1 VRILVVS
8 NLYPPAIRGG
18 YEIECAGVVSYLR
31 ERGDEVRVV
40 TSTKGSSEQ
49 DAGLVARVLPLLDNE
64 RSARLTAPAAALAG
78 ARAARNQIERFR
90 PDLTFVWNGAGIPH
104 AALHVIL
111 SSGLPTAFRVCQQWF
126 GGLYVDDRFMKNL
139 VRDDRA
145 KHPFGLLARAV
156 NELPALRLE
165 RLESVPVAISWVSD
179 FVRRSVVVPPSL
191 APVLERTI
199 NPSTDRH
206 DEFASVVRHP
216 SAAPLIAFLG
226 RLTREKGCDVLIEA
240 VGIMGREGIRPRVV
254 LAGYGS
260 PQDIAR
266 LRRVAELAGVA
277 DLCEFP
283 GQLDTGEI
291 CELFGA
297 ATVLVVPST
306 WAEPFGMVVIEGAL
320 ARVPLIASRVGGI
333 PDILAEDDE
342 ILLVPALDRA
352 ELAGALVRTITRP
365 AEASARAVRAAARA
379 STMSWEAYASATGAF
394 VDEALETLS
403 SGSTGTTASVRRQAP

>member
-1 VRILVVS
+1 MS

-40 TSTKGSSEQ
+40 TSTKGSAGQ
-49 DAGLVARVLPLLDNE
+49 DAGLVARVLWPLDNE
-64 RSARLTAPAAALAG
+64 RRARLTAPAAAIAG

-90 PDLTFVWNGAGIPH
+90 PDLAFVWNGAGIPH
-104 AALHVIL
+104 AAIHVIL
-111 SSGLPTAFRVCQQWF
+111 SSGVPTAFRVCHQWF
-126 GGLYVDDRFMKNL
+126 RGLFVDDRFMRQL

-165 RLESVPVAISWVSD
+165 PLEGVPVAISWVSD
-179 FVRRSVVVPPSL
+179 FVRRSVVVPPGL

-216 SAAPLIAFLG
+216 SETPLIAFLG

-240 VGIMGREGIRPRVV
+240 VGVMGREGIRPRVV
-254 LAGYGS
+254 LAGHGS
-260 PQDIAR
+260 RQDVAR

-283 GQLDTGEI
+283 GQLDTSAI
-291 CELFGA
+291 CELFGR
-297 ATVLVVPST
+297 ATALVVPST
-306 WAEPFGMVVIEGAL
+306 WAEPYGMVVIEGAL
-320 ARVPLIASRVGGI
+320 ARVPLVASRVGGI
-333 PDILAEDDE
+333 PEILPEDDE
-342 ILLVPALDRA
+342 ILLVAPLDPA

-365 AEASARAVRAAARA
+365 EEASARAARAYVRA
-379 STMSWEAYASATGAF
+379 STMSGEAYASATGAF

-403 SGSTGTTASVRRQAP
+403 SGSTPMTASVRRRAP